1 MSTKTFEIWQN
12 GNYLQCLTTKTEYF
26 NEGKLIMA
34 YNGVYRRKDGR
45 RKAKLILDYYD
56 R

>member
-1 MSTKTFEIWQN
+1 MSTKKLDFWQN
-12 GNYLQCLTTKTEYF
+12 GNYLQCLTTKIEYF

-34 YNGVYRRKDGR
+34 YTGVYRRKDGR
-45 RKAKLILDYYD
+45 RKAKLILDCYD